1 MVIKLLVMLSE
12 IYNLAPRRSSIDAY
26 HIIMCPMRDIEVL
39 TFFSKSWKSIFI
51 AVIMIMISQQTLL
64 DFIFTFTF

>member
-51 AVIMIMISQQTLL
+51 AVIMISQQNLL